1 MKAFHCVLGINV
13 KHAVP
18 KNILKPIKYI
28 SFQESSFLIDMRL
41 SVCLSVCPM
50 VFFSATPFTFFLF
63 HFEPGYRLMFNHALV
78 LHHTAVIFAYKSFQL
93 YCTTVLHTCGKN

>member
-1 MKAFHCVLGINV
+1 MYTCIVMKAFHCVLGINV

-41 SVCLSVCPM
+41 SVCLSVCL
-50 VFFSATPFTFFLF
+50 SYGFL
-63 HFEPGYRLMFNHALV
+63 
-78 LHHTAVIFAYKSFQL
+78 
-93 YCTTVLHTCGKN
+93 